1 MKDIYWT
8 LEARTRLQEIQ
19 QYLIDQHAEA
29 AAKKLVAR
37 LLKRT
42 KQLSIVPKSGHEI
55 EYENQQELR
64 ELLEKPYR
72 IIYRITPQQIDII
85 TIKHYHESLPK
96 YLAAIKN
103 S

>member
-1 MKDIYWT
+1 MASVINESIYWT

-19 QYLIDQHAEA
+19 QYLIDQHAEV
-29 AAKKLVAR
+29 AAKKLVER

-42 KQLSIVPKSGHEI
+42 KQLSLASKSAHKL

-72 IIYRITPQQIDII
+72 IIYKITPQQIDII
-85 TIKHYHESLPK
+85 TNRYRNTEQ
-96 YLAAIKN
+96 
-103 S
+103 